1 MAQSIMSQS
10 TKLLF
15 AATTALAIAAL
26 SLAIPSA
33 WAFSTENLSVNQ
45 NGGSRYA
52 DPDDPVK
59 NSGQTTQPFGPGGP
73 IVHFGGGAGPQPFNH
88 SGSSNYNYPPP
99 QPYAMPPGNG
109 N

>member
-1 MAQSIMSQS
+1 MPQSIMSQS
-10 TKLLF
+10 TKLRF

-52 DPDDPVK
+52 DPDDQVK
-59 NSGQTTQPFGPGGP
+59 NGAQPFSSNGP
-73 IVHFGGGAGPQPFNH
+73 IVHFGAGAGPQPFNRFQ
-88 SGSSNYNYPPP
+88 GSSNYNYPPP